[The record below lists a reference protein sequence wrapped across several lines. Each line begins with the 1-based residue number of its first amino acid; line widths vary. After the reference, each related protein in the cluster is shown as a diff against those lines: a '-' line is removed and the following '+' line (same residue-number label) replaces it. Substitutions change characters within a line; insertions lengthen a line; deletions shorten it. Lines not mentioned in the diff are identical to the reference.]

1 MATSFVLENNA
12 RDAMSDA
19 LYSLITT
26 AGASTGVLEIL
37 EWATL
42 LVSFDLPTSGS
53 TSVNGVITFGAISN
67 GTAVADGTADTA
79 KFYTNA
85 KGALVATADVGTTD
99 ASVILDNT
107 SIVTDQVVSI
117 SSCVITVPAGT

>member
-26 AGASTGVLEIL
+26 AGASAGVLEIL
-37 EWATL
+37 ETSTVLAT
-42 LVSFDLPTSGS
+42 FALPTAGS
-53 TSVNGVITFGAISN
+53 TSVNGVITFGTISN
-67 GTAVADGTADTA
+67 VAASAAGTANTA
-79 KFYTNA
+79 KFWTNA

-99 ASVILDNT
+99 ATVILDNV
-107 SIVTDQVVSI
+107 SIANGQTVSI